1 MVSRVQETEEHIRS
15 PRAKYNELSR
25 ISQDPEI
32 MIEKYGQ
39 YHKRVTEKRNIKQ
52 KLCKSCRVRSEKN
65 KIVPQV
71 KMAEKFMLLQT
82 KEKPQ

>member
-1 MVSRVQETEEHIRS
+1 MVSRVQEIEEHVRS
-15 PRAKYNELSR
+15 QRAKYSELPR

-65 KIVPQV
+65 KIARVITCAPS
-71 KMAEKFMLLQT
+71 EDG
-82 KEKPQ
+82 